1 MDRLIRLVKEENHS
15 LAVLNGGVTTYDGR
29 GVSDLFRLLTD
40 GKQRLRGATVADKVV
55 GKGAAA
61 LMISGGVSEVFA
73 LTISAPALALL
84 DGAGIKTGYDVL
96 VPNIINRAGTDI
108 CPVEKLCKDCR
119 TAAECLPL
127 IEKFV
132 NEKLQG
138 NP

>member
-61 LMISGGVSEVFA
+61 LIILGGVAELHTDVISEA
-73 LTISAPALALL
+73 ALALL
-84 DGAGIKTGYDVL
+84 AAADVKVSYDRV
-96 VPNIINRAGTDI
+96 VTHIINRAGTDI

-132 NEKLQG
+132 NEKLQD